1 MQHDGITRNKHL
13 IYIYMA
19 RRKLAED
26 EVVEETTTEVT
37 EENVEG
43 SPDQHDQFVTILVDM
58 GLSAEQ
64 AEAVHSM
71 AMDLIDAGEEVT
83 TEEKIEASRQR
94 RARRSTRSEGGR
106 SEMSRE
112 GRSTRRQM
120 SEQDMNEAREQRSLR
135 RLRRQN
141 IELRKQLRELGAS
154 PAAPGLRNAPKQE
167 EFKSSASKTLSKG
180 TSAALD
186 MINNFG
192 K

>member
-1 MQHDGITRNKHL
+1 
-13 IYIYMA
+13 MA
-19 RRKLAED
+19 RRKFEEE
-26 EVVEETTTEVT
+26 EVVEETTTDVT
-37 EENVEG
+37 EETVEE

-71 AMDLIDAGEEVT
+71 AMDLIDAGGSEEITEEVT

-120 SEQDMNEAREQRSLR
+120 SEQDMNEAREQRSIR

>member
-1 MQHDGITRNKHL
+1 
-13 IYIYMA
+13 MA
-19 RRKLAED
+19 RRKFEEE
-26 EVVEETTTEVT
+26 EVVEETTTDVT
-37 EENVEG
+37 EETVEE

-71 AMDLIDAGEEVT
+71 AMDLIDAGGSEEITEEVT

-94 RARRSTRSEGGR
+94 RARRSTPSQGRR

-112 GRSTRRQM
+112 GRSNRRQL
-120 SEQDMNEAREQRSLR
+120 SEGEMKTQREQRSMR

-141 IELRKQLRELGAS
+141 IELRQQLRELGAA
-154 PAAPGLRNAPKQE
+154 PAAPGLRNAPNMKQE
-167 EFKSSASKTLSKG
+167 NLSSPNKTLNKG

-186 MINNFG
+186 MINNYG